1 MNDVVITIAVILFPG
16 FLAALIVEN
25 FLNYS
30 PKWTAFKF
38 GIYSFLLGVLTYI
51 ALQLSVWLIGLFPSR
66 ISFLSQLTGELDIW
80 NFASKREGTIDLIE
94 VFAAVAFS
102 PIIGIIT
109 TRLANDRRWFGLK
122 RATGSSKYGNENL
135 FSNFLAAK
143 NLGYVYIRDYELDLM
158 YEGTVASF
166 SENDDIQEIVLENVR
181 IFRNHDSE
189 HLETLPSLYISK
201 SAGEFLIEDAP
212 ETIVEV
218 TDDTANT

>member
-1 MNDVVITIAVILFPG
+1 MNEVVITIAVILFPG

-38 GIYSFLLGVLTYI
+38 GIYSFILGVLSYM
-51 ALQLSVWLIGLFPSR
+51 ALQMSVWIIGIFPSS
-66 ISFLSQLTGELDIW
+66 IDFLPQLTGELDIW
-80 NFASKREGTIDLIE
+80 SFASERDGEIDLIE

-102 PIIGIIT
+102 PGIGIIT
-109 TRLANDRRWFGLK
+109 TRLANNRNWLGLK
-122 RATGSSKYGNENL
+122 KATGSSKYGNENL

-143 NLGYVYIRDYELDLM
+143 NLGFVYIRDYELDLM

-181 IFRNHDSE
+181 VFRNHDSE
-189 HLETLPSLYISK
+189 HLESLPSLYISK
-201 SAGEFLIEDAP
+201 PAGEFLIEDAP
-212 ETIVEV
+212 EKTVEV
-218 TDDTANT
+218 SDDTTNK